1 MDLEL
6 EDEDL
11 VRKDTVLTSVVARML
26 LILASYSAPLTSTV
40 ARCTSTSLLTT
51 SLPAVGSGFCKVLA
65 VSHVC

>member
-26 LILASYSAPLTSTV
+26 LILASCSAPLTSTV

-65 VSHVC
+65 ASHVC